1 MKKILSVL
9 AASAM
14 ILTATACSSGTSSS
28 SSSASSGSSEVSS
41 AADSTAEE
49 GGFKID
55 KLLVGSDIAYPPF
68 EYYDTDG
75 VTPIG
80 VDVELAYAIGE
91 KLGCEVEMMN
101 TAWDGIFAGLS
112 KGDYD
117 IVMSSVTI
125 TPERLLD
132 FDFSDPYIEN
142 YQSINVL
149 AGSSI
154 KPASPAEL
162 AGLKVGYQEDT
173 TSDIY
178 LTAYIEKNGTEVETY
193 EYATVMNAWDDLAA
207 GRLDAVICDSTVA
220 TKYLAEGKYE
230 QTWNQ
235 QSEPDAVPE
244 QFAVCMPKGST
255 ELQAAINEALAEIKA
270 DGTLDKIFATY
281 F

>member
-1 MKKILSVL
+1 MKKMLSVL

-41 AADSTAEE
+41 ADSTAEE

-125 TPERLLD
+125 TPERLVD

-142 YQSINVL
+142 YQSINIL

-178 LTAYIEKNGTEVETY
+178 LTTYIEKNGTEVETY